1 MLFRSVPPVLQTAF
15 AEIHG
20 GGGEPAALVAFILES
35 DLGRHGADKGIL
47 GAVFGIGSI
56 FEESKADPVDGP
68 VVPQI
73 EGFKIGRYGRYF
85 PSVR

>member
-1 MLFRSVPPVLQTAF
+1 MLEAF
-15 AEIHG
+15 VFGCKGHYDAEYKAHKG
-20 GGGEPAALVAFILES
+20 NCKQHSEPEK
-35 DLGRHGADKGIL
+35 LGGADRL
-47 GAVFGIGSI
+47 VFGIGSI

>member
-1 MLFRSVPPVLQTAF
+1 MILRGWQVGEVNLFWNWGDNSFNVCCVVTF
-15 AEIHG
+15 G
-20 GGGEPAALVAFILES
+20 
-35 DLGRHGADKGIL
+35 GADKGIL